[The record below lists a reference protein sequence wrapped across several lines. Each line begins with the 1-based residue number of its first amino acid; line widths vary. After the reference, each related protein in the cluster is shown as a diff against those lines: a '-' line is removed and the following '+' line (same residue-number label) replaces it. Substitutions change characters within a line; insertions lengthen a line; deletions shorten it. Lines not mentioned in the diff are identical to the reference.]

1 MRRIEERIMKKEKKD
16 KTEEIKIDYENIDV
30 ADIMEQIREKIASQ
44 PHAPEPSQT
53 EGIDYSFPPASA
65 SAGREIPGG
74 PKEKAK
80 AMLLKIMKPVSP
92 LIKFLVFPVH
102 QEVRNTIEILDRT
115 NKNLET
121 LWKKHNQVDPK
132 IDAAN
137 QRIDLVFKDLN
148 KAKEYIKLLHGLSHN
163 LVVELTKLKIES
175 ENLKIKTRIM
185 EKDFEYLGQK
195 EKVLEK
201 KVFE

>member
-1 MRRIEERIMKKEKKD
+1 MRIEERTMKKEKKD
-16 KTEEIKIDYENIDV
+16 KTEEIKIDYENINV
-30 ADIMEQIREKIASQ
+30 ADIMDQIRKKIASR
-44 PHAPEPSQT
+44 PGEPEPPYS
-53 EGIDYSFPPASA
+53 EGLDHSLPSSSVSSEAEAPQS
-65 SAGREIPGG
+65 

-80 AMLLKIMKPVSP
+80 ALLLKIMKPVSP

-102 QEVRNTIEILDRT
+102 QELRNTIEILDRT

-121 LWKKHNQVDPK
+121 LWNKHDQVDPK

-137 QRIDLVFKDLN
+137 QRIDLAFKDLN
-148 KAKEYIKLLHGLSHN
+148 RAKEYIKLLHSLSHN
-163 LVVELTKLKIES
+163 LVVEITKLKIEA

-195 EKVLEK
+195 EKILEK
-201 KVFE
+201 SVFE

>member
-1 MRRIEERIMKKEKKD
+1 MNKGKKG
-16 KTEEIKIDYENIDV
+16 KTDEIKIDYENINV
-30 ADIMEQIREKIASQ
+30 ADIMEQIRNKIASQ
-44 PHAPEPSQT
+44 PDEPEAPQPERT
-53 EGIDYSFPPASA
+53 DYSLHPTSA
-65 SAGREIPGG
+65 SAETERPQGS
-74 PKEKAK
+74 KEKAK
-80 AMLLKIMKPVSP
+80 ALLLKVMKPISP

-102 QEVRNTIEILDRT
+102 QELRNTIEILDRT

-121 LWKKHNQVDPK
+121 LWEKHNQVDPK

-137 QRIDLVFKDLN
+137 QRTNQRIDHAFKDLN
-148 KAKEYIKLLHGLSHN
+148 KAKEHIKLLHSLSHN
-163 LVVELTKLKIES
+163 LVVEITKLKIEA

-201 KVFE
+201 KVFD

>member
-1 MRRIEERIMKKEKKD
+1 MKKEKKD
-16 KTEEIKIDYENIDV
+16 KTDEIKIDYENIDV
-30 ADIMEQIREKIASQ
+30 AGIMEQIREKIASQ
-44 PHAPEPSQT
+44 PEEAEPPLPE
-53 EGIDYSFPPASA
+53 EIDYSLPPISA
-65 SAGREIPGG
+65 STGMESPRGS
-74 PKEKAK
+74 KEKAK
-80 AMLLKIMKPVSP
+80 AFLLKVMKPVAP

-102 QEVRNTIEILDRT
+102 QELRDTIEILDRT

-121 LWKKHNQVDPK
+121 LWRKHDQVDPK

-137 QRIDLVFKDLN
+137 QRIDLAFKDLN
-148 KAKEYIKLLHGLSHN
+148 KSKEYIKLLHSLSHN
-163 LVVELTKLKIES
+163 LVVEITKLKIEA

-201 KVFE
+201 KVFD